1 VSPLTPQPPLP
12 QGERGSK
19 KKLENFPNIGPT
31 TCTMKIHLDSAA
43 EEARIE
49 IIPLIDV
56 IFCILTF
63 FILAALQLTRQ
74 QAITVDL
81 PKASTGQ
88 PQVRQMLLVSVTA
101 FGQVY
106 VEQTQVFSA
115 DQLSQA
121 VRDYRAQ
128 NPTGLMVLYASKDA
142 RYNDVVQVLD
152 RMREVGGD
160 RVALA
165 TLPGAEVKPA
175 SSGSLTPVTPGVP
188 ALTLPPSVSPAAPLN
203 PLAAPKSGA
212 TFDPGKVQLPVVPG
226 QVPSAPAPVVP
237 APGIPAPPAGAGGGT
252 SGAR

>member
-1 VSPLTPQPPLP
+1 
-12 QGERGSK
+12 
-19 KKLENFPNIGPT
+19 
-31 TCTMKIHLDSAA
+31 MKIHLDSSA

-88 PQVRQMLLVSVTA
+88 PQVRQMLLVSVSA
-101 FGQVY
+101 LGQVY
-106 VEQTQVFSA
+106 VEQTLVSSA
-115 DQLSQA
+115 DQLTQA

-152 RMREVGGD
+152 KMREVGGD

-165 TLPGAEVKPA
+165 TLPGAEVKPT
-175 SSGSLTPVTPGVP
+175 GSNPQMPVIPGVP
-188 ALTLPPSVSPAAPLN
+188 NLTLPSSVSPAVPLN
-203 PLAAPKSGA
+203 PSGVPKSGT
-212 TFDPGKVQLPVVPG
+212 TFDPGKMQVPVVPG
-226 QVPSAPAPVVP
+226 QVPASPAPAVPAPAVPAPAVPAPAVPAPAVP
-237 APGIPAPPAGAGGGT
+237 APGIPAPPAGAGGSA
-252 SGAR
+252 SGAQ

>member
-1 VSPLTPQPPLP
+1 
-12 QGERGSK
+12 
-19 KKLENFPNIGPT
+19 
-31 TCTMKIHLDSAA
+31 MKINLDSPA

-88 PQVRQMLLVSVTA
+88 PQVRQMLLVSVSA
-101 FGQVY
+101 LGQVY

-115 DQLSQA
+115 DQLTQA
-121 VRDYRAQ
+121 VRDYRAV

-175 SSGSLTPVTPGVP
+175 NSNPQMPVIPGVP
-188 ALTLPPSVSPAAPLN
+188 DLTLPPSVSPAVPLN
-203 PLAAPKSGA
+203 PSGVPKSGT
-212 TFDPGKVQLPVVPG
+212 TFDPGKALPVVPG
-226 QVPSAPAPVVP
+226 QVPSAPAPAVP
-237 APGIPAPPAGAGGGT
+237 APAVPAPAIPAPPASAGGSAGGGQ
-252 SGAR
+252 